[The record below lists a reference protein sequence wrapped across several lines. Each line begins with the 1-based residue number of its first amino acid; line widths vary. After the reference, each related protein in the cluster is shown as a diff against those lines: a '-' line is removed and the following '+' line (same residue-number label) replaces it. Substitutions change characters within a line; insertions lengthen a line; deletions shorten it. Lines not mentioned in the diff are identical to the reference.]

1 MQIRAALPS
10 DAAHVAAIVERAY
23 SGYVE
28 RIGMRPGPME
38 DDYEEKVR
46 GGTVFVA
53 EEGGAVVGLIV
64 LASHSD
70 HLLVENVA
78 VDPERQG
85 QGTGRELLAH
95 AEDVAQANGLDTLRL
110 YTHAL
115 MTENQAL
122 YASLGYREDERRR
135 EHGFERV
142 FLSKR
147 LDPR

>member
-1 MQIRAALPS
+1 MRIRPALPS
-10 DAAHVAAIVERAY
+10 DSATVATIVERAY
-23 SGYVE
+23 SVYVE

-46 GGTVFVA
+46 GGTVSVSEDESVA
-53 EEGGAVVGLIV
+53 GLIV
-64 LASHSD
+64 LVPHSG

-78 VDPERQG
+78 VDPQRQG
-85 QGTGRELLAH
+85 EGIGRMLLAY
-95 AEDVAQANGLDTLRL
+95 AEDVARANDLDTLRL

-122 YASLGYREDERRR
+122 YAHLGYREDERRR
-135 EHGFERV
+135 EDGFERV

-147 LDPR
+147 LDLP